1 MPQVIS
7 IQEAAS
13 ILPELIKRV
22 SEGETVLIGDEGQPE
37 VSLNPI
43 PKKKNKDRK
52 IGFLD
57 GKNLYMADDFDA
69 PLPDDLLAG
78 FGYK

>member
-1 MPQVIS
+1 MSQVIS
-7 IQEAAS
+7 VQESAS
-13 ILPELIKRV
+13 ILPELIKRATK
-22 SEGETVLIGDEGQPE
+22 GETVLIGNEGQAE
-37 VSLNPI
+37 VSLNAI
-43 PKKKNKDRK
+43 PKRINRDRK